1 MTNTSKLGLTS
12 QYSRGPTEMGQ
23 IKTLRKIAERMG
35 WSPAKVLRRHKL
47 DDFPQPGQKGKKY
60 SQLL

>member
-1 MTNTSKLGLTS
+1 MA
-12 QYSRGPTEMGQ
+12 Q
-23 IKTLRKIAERMG
+23 IKTTRKIGKRMG
-35 WSPAKVLRRHKL
+35 WSPAKGLRRHKL